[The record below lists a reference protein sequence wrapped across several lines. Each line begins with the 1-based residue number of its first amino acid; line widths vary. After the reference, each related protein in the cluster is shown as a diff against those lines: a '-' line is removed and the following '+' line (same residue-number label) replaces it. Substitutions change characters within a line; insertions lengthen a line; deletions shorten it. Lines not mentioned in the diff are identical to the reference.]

1 MNEIYE
7 AYKDHVNFYLVYI
20 WEAHPIDGWHVFSN
34 LNDDVLHANP
44 KNSNE
49 RAELAGVCML
59 NLGFTIPILL
69 DNMQNEVDNK
79 YVDLPERLYVLNK
92 DGEVYYR
99 GIMGS
104 PGFNVDTW
112 FEAIK
117 ITGRRIQR
125 AGCGIIYLPSST
137 NWQSGHQI
145 RYHFENVKDKYD
157 PLRNHRPS
165 Y

>member
-20 WEAHPIDGWHVFSN
+20 REAHPTNGWQVFSN

-69 DNMQNEVDNK
+69 DNMLNEVDDK
-79 YVDLPERLYVLNK
+79 YAALPERLYVLNK

-112 FEAIK
+112 FEAVK
-117 ITGRRIQR
+117 VQ
-125 AGCGIIYLPSST
+125 AAVSSA
-137 NWQSGHQI
+137 QAA
-145 RYHFENVKDKYD
+145 E
-157 PLRNHRPS
+157 
-165 Y
+165 